1 MFSELFTGTI
11 KNEDKQILFDITHI
25 LRYLSEEPVNGKV
38 LSRGEEVDVV
48 GPSAKRGHLIVK
60 NSNIVMDVPYHLLD
74 LKVRGLNY

>member
-1 MFSELFTGTI
+1 ML
-11 KNEDKQILFDITHI
+11 H
-25 LRYLSEEPVNGKV
+25 YLSEEPVNGKV

-60 NSNIVMDVPYHLLD
+60 NRNIVMDVPYHLLD